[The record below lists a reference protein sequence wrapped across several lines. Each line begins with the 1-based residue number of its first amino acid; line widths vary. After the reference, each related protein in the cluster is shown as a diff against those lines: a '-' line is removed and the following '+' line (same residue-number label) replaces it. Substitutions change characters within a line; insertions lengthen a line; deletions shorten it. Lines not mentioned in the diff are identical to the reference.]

1 MLSSVVRSR
10 PVTDLFSAARA
21 GYADANDNNGRRW
34 PLRAFDTAAAHVSIF
49 DALIAASRK
58 HGAKKPI
65 LEDQERNPLTYTDL
79 LRGAFALGRKI
90 SGFTE
95 KGERVGVMLPSSVG
109 GVVTFFALHA
119 FGRIPTMLNFTAGIR
134 NLKAACDLAGVKT
147 VLTSHRFV
155 EQGKLHDLID
165 ALESKAKVVY
175 LEDVRKTV
183 GLSDK
188 LFAAAAG
195 AMPTQFRTALN
206 PDDPGVILF
215 TSGSFGAPRGVVL
228 SHTNLVANC
237 RQINQHI
244 PLDTNWVFFNP
255 LPIFHCF
262 GLTGGALLPI
272 LTGLKA
278 FQYPSPL
285 HIKQIPQLVKDT
297 KANVLFA
304 TDTFINQYARSA
316 EPDELSGLTFV
327 VCGAEKVRDETHNL
341 IHDKFGPIPLLEGY
355 GATEASPVIA
365 VNKPGDNRRG
375 TVGGLLP
382 GIETRLEPVPGIPGG
397 GKLLVRGPN
406 IMSGYLNAEGGIE
419 PLPGGWHDTGDVV
432 SLSDDEW
439 IKILGRVKRFA
450 KVGGEMVSLTAAEDL
465 AAAVWPDCRHAVVA
479 LPDPKK
485 GERLILVT
493 DRRDADTAALV
504 AHAQKIGAPELAVPR
519 KIIKVQEIPV
529 LGTGKT
535 DYVALQRIVDTEIRR
550 AA

>member
-1 MLSSVVRSR
+1 VLGLSASF
-10 PVTDLFSAARA
+10 DAKRA
-21 GYADANDNNGRRW
+21 KTT
-34 PLRAFDTAAAHVSIF
+34 LF
-49 DALIAASRK
+49 DALVDARQTF
-58 HGAKKPI
+58 GAKKPI
-65 LEDQERNPLTYTDL
+65 LEDQERNPLSYTDL
-79 LRGAFALGRKI
+79 IRAAFALGRKI
-90 SGFTE
+90 AGFTR
-95 KGERVGVMLPSSVG
+95 KGERVGVLLPSSSG

-119 FGRIPTMLNFTAGIR
+119 FGRVPTMLNFTAGIR
-134 NLKAACDLAGVKT
+134 NLKAACELAGVKT

-165 ALESKAKVVY
+165 ALESLTTVVY
-175 LEDVRKTV
+175 LEDVRRTV

-188 LFAAAAG
+188 IYAAAAG
-195 AMPTQFRTALN
+195 AFPLQFRTPTK

-215 TSGSFGAPRGVVL
+215 TSGSFGAPKGVVL
-228 SHTNLVANC
+228 SQSNLIANC
-237 RQINQHI
+237 RQIAQHI
-244 PLDTNWVFFNP
+244 PLNPDWVFFNP

-272 LTGLKA
+272 LTGMKA

-285 HIKQIPQLVKDT
+285 HIKQIPALVKDT

-341 IHDKFGPIPLLEGY
+341 IHEKFGPIPLLEGY

-365 VNKPGDNRRG
+365 VNIPTDNRRG
-375 TVGGLLP
+375 TVGAVLP
-382 GIETRLEPVPGIPGG
+382 GVETRLVPVPGIPGG
-397 GKLLVRGPN
+397 GQLFVRGPN
-406 IMSGYLNAEGGIE
+406 VMAGYLNASGGVD
-419 PLPGGWHDTGDVV
+419 PPVDGWHDTGDVV
-432 SLSDDEW
+432 SITEDGW
-439 IKILGRVKRFA
+439 VKIKGRVKRFA

-465 AAAVWPDCRHAVVA
+465 ACAVWPDSRHAVVS

-493 DRRDADTAALV
+493 DRRDADTAALI
-504 AHAQKIGAPELAVPR
+504 AHAQSIEAPEIAVPR
-519 KIIKVQEIPV
+519 KIIRVPEIPV

-535 DYVALQRIVDTEIRR
+535 DYVALQRIVDAELLR

>member
-1 MLSSVVRSR
+1 LSRSF
-10 PVTDLFSAARA
+10 DARQA
-21 GYADANDNNGRRW
+21 QTT
-34 PLRAFDTAAAHVSIF
+34 LF
-49 DALIAASRK
+49 DALITAARK
-58 HGAKKPI
+58 YGAKKQI

-79 LRGAFALGRKI
+79 IRGAFALGRKI
-90 SGFTE
+90 SGFTGR
-95 KGERVGVMLPSSVG
+95 GERVGVMLPSSSA

-119 FGRIPTMLNFTAGIR
+119 FGRVPTMLNFTAGIR
-134 NLKAACDLAGVKT
+134 NLKAACELAGVKT

-165 ALESKAKVVY
+165 ALETLTKVVY
-175 LEDVRKTV
+175 LEDVRRTI

-195 AMPTQFRTALN
+195 AFPTQFRVPTR
-206 PDDPGVILF
+206 PIDTGVILF
-215 TSGSFGAPRGVVL
+215 TSGSFGAPKGVVL
-228 SHTNLVANC
+228 SQANLIANC
-237 RQINQHI
+237 RQIAQHI
-244 PLDTNWVFFNP
+244 PLDPNWVFFNP

-285 HIKQIPQLVKDT
+285 HIKQIPALVKDT

-327 VCGAEKVRDETHNL
+327 VCGAEKVREETHNL
-341 IHDKFGPIPLLEGY
+341 IHEKFGPIPLLEGY
-355 GATEASPVIA
+355 GATEAAPVIA
-365 VNKPGDNRRG
+365 VNIPTDNRRG
-375 TVGGLLP
+375 TVGALLP
-382 GIETRLEPVPGIPGG
+382 GIETKLVPVEGIPGG
-397 GKLLVRGPN
+397 GQLFVRGPN
-406 IMSGYLNAEGGIE
+406 VMAGYLNAAGGLD
-419 PLPGGWHDTGDVV
+419 PLTDGWHDTGDVV
-432 SLSDDEW
+432 SITEDGW
-439 IKILGRVKRFA
+439 VKIKGRVKRFA

-465 AAAVWPDCRHAVVA
+465 ACAVWPDSRHAVIA

-493 DRRDADTAALV
+493 DRRDADAAPLID
-504 AHAQKIGAPELAVPR
+504 HAKSIGAPEIAVPR
-519 KIIKVQEIPV
+519 KIIRVQEIPV

-535 DYVALQRIVDTEIRR
+535 DYVAIQRMVDAELSRV
-550 AA
+550 A

>member
-1 MLSSVVRSR
+1 L
-10 PVTDLFSAARA
+10 P
-21 GYADANDNNGRRW
+21 
-34 PLRAFDTAAAHVSIF
+34 AFDSAQAQSSIF
-49 DALIAASRK
+49 DALIAAARK
-58 HGAKKPI
+58 HGIKKPI
-65 LEDQERNPLTYTDL
+65 LEDQERNPLTYLDL
-79 LRGAFALGRKI
+79 IRASFALGGKI
-90 SGFTE
+90 AAFTK

-134 NLKAACDLAGVKT
+134 NLKAACELAGVKT

-155 EQGKLHDLID
+155 EQGKLHDLVD
-165 ALESKAKVVY
+165 ALETLTKVVY
-175 LEDVRKTV
+175 LEDVRRTV
-183 GLSDK
+183 GLADR

-195 AMPTQFRTALN
+195 ALPKRFRTPLS
-206 PDDPGVILF
+206 PSDPGVILF

-228 SHTNLVANC
+228 SHANLVANC
-237 RQINQHI
+237 RQIAQHI

-285 HIKQIPQLVKDT
+285 HIKQIPPLLKDT

-304 TDTFINQYARSA
+304 TDTFLNQYARSA
-316 EPDELSGLTFV
+316 DRDEMAGLTFV
-327 VCGAEKVRDETHNL
+327 VLGAEKVREETHNL
-341 IHDKFGPIPLLEGY
+341 ITEKFGPIPLLEGY

-365 VNKPGDNRRG
+365 VNKPTDNRRG
-375 TVGGLLP
+375 TVGAVLP
-382 GIETRLEPVPGIPGG
+382 GIETRLEPVDGIPGG

-406 IMSGYLNAEGGIE
+406 IMAGYLKPGGGIE
-419 PLPGGWHDTGDVV
+419 PPAGGWHDTGDVV
-432 SLSDDEW
+432 SLSDDDW

-450 KVGGEMVSLTAAEDL
+450 KVGGEMVSLMAAEDL
-465 AAAVWPDCRHAVVA
+465 ASAVWPDCRHAVIA

-485 GERLILVT
+485 GERLVLVT
-493 DRRDADTAALV
+493 DRRDADVAPLI
-504 AHAQKIGAPELAVPR
+504 AHAQQIGAPELGVPR

-535 DYVALQRIVDTEIRR
+535 DYVALQRIVDAEMQR

>member
-1 MLSSVVRSR
+1 LQAFDSAQAQSSV
-10 PVTDLFSAARA
+10 
-21 GYADANDNNGRRW
+21 
-34 PLRAFDTAAAHVSIF
+34 F
-49 DALIAASRK
+49 DALIEASRK
-58 HGAKKPI
+58 NGAKKPI

-79 LRGAFALGRKI
+79 IRAAFALGRKI
-90 SGFTE
+90 AAFTR
-95 KGERVGVMLPSSVG
+95 KGERVGVMLPSSSG

-119 FGRIPTMLNFTAGIR
+119 FGRTPTMLNFTAGIR
-134 NLKAACDLAGVKT
+134 NLKAACELAGVRT

-165 ALESKAKVVY
+165 ALETMTKVVY
-175 LEDVRKTV
+175 LEDVRRTV

-188 LFAAAAG
+188 LYAAAAG
-195 AMPTQFRTALN
+195 ALPKQFRTPLA
-206 PDDPGVILF
+206 PSDPGVILF

-228 SHTNLVANC
+228 SHANLVANC
-237 RQINQHI
+237 RQVAQHI
-244 PLDTNWVFFNP
+244 ALDPDWVFFNP
-255 LPIFHCF
+255 LPIFHVF
-262 GLTGGALLPI
+262 GLTGGALLPL
-272 LTGLKA
+272 LTGLKT

-285 HIKQIPQLVKDT
+285 HIKQIPPLVKDSR
-297 KANVLFA
+297 AAVLFA

-316 EPDELSGLTFV
+316 EPGELSGLRFV
-327 VCGAEKVRDETHNL
+327 VCGAEKVREETHNL
-341 IHDKFGPIPLLEGY
+341 ITEKFGPIPLLEGY

-365 VNKPGDNRRG
+365 VNKPEDNRRG

-382 GIETRLEPVPGIPGG
+382 GVETRLEPVEGIPGG

-406 IMSGYLNAEGGIE
+406 IMAGYLRADGGID
-419 PLPGGWHDTGDVV
+419 PPAGGWHDTGDVV
-432 SLSDDEW
+432 SITDDGW
-439 IKILGRVKRFA
+439 VKILGRVKRFA

-493 DRRDADTAALV
+493 DRRDAEVAPLL
-504 AHAQKIGAPELAVPR
+504 AHAQAIGAPELAVPR
-519 KIIKVQEIPV
+519 KIIRVPEIPV

-535 DYVALQRIVDTEIRR
+535 DYVALQRIVDAEMQR